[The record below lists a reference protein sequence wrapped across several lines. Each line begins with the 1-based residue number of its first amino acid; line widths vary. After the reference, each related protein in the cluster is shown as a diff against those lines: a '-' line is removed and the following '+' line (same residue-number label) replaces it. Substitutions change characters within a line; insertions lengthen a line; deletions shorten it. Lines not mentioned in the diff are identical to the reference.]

1 MLRREFNPITNQGE
15 KKLKKKI
22 RLGLML
28 QCGRNIAGLVR
39 KHNSHQSFLQSKNPS
54 LPPQLSAHDQI
65 SKQVLI

>member
-1 MLRREFNPITNQGE
+1 
-15 KKLKKKI
+15 
-22 RLGLML
+22 ML